1 MDWEYSPA
9 PESSSIADIRDR
21 YLPFIDGAF
30 REGSGEDR
38 DTINPGTGEGLS
50 TVSTVTGADID
61 RAVKSARRAYEEVW
75 SSMPGAERGKYLL
88 RIARVIAERSRE
100 LAVVETLDNGKPI
113 KETRDF
119 DVPAAAEHFFYHAG
133 WADKLQHLGLG
144 PAPQPLD
151 VAGQVIPWNLWR
163 CPSGS
168 GRPRFDDVGLGGG
181 DYRNCP
187 HDDVFGDS
195 GLPHS
200 GHQMSGDRGEVIMAD
215 SEAGVGLVKRAS
227 VVVCRAAE
235 HLRYQEHLVAPKSR
249 KIDPFEVRCKLR
261 IAQNALIKIVHDS
274 AYGGSAAD
282 DVVVTQA
289 PASRLVTH
297 ACSSF
302 RVADVANKFT
312 FTCHV

>member
-1 MDWEYSPA
+1 VAATTAIALMMMSSGTPA
-9 PESSSIADIRDR
+9 S
-21 YLPFIDGAF
+21 
-30 REGSGEDR
+30 
-38 DTINPGTGEGLS
+38 
-50 TVSTVTGADID
+50 
-61 RAVKSARRAYEEVW
+61 
-75 SSMPGAERGKYLL
+75 
-88 RIARVIAERSRE
+88 RIAA
-100 LAVVETLDNGKPI
+100 T
-113 KETRDF
+113 
-119 DVPAAAEHFFYHAG
+119 
-133 WADKLQHLGLG
+133 
-144 PAPQPLD
+144 
-151 VAGQVIPWNLWR
+151 R
-163 CPSGS
+163 CPAT
-168 GRPRFDDVGLGGG
+168 
-181 DYRNCP
+181 
-187 HDDVFGDS
+187 
-195 GLPHS
+195 
-200 GHQMSGDRGEVIMAD
+200 RGEVIMAD